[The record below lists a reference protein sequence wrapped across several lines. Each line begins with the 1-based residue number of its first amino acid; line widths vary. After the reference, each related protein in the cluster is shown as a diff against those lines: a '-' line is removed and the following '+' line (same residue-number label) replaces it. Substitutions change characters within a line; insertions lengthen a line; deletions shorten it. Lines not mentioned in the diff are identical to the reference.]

1 MTGSHE
7 WKGALRQMILDR
19 MTTNSMIMSGLMQ
32 TIYLVA
38 LFVIGITMLMSWMR
52 WFWKLVS
59 EKR

>member
-7 WKGALRQMILDR
+7 WKGALTQMILDK

>member
-7 WKGALRQMILDR
+7 WKGALTQMTLDR